1 MVNLISNAIKFTE
14 AGSVE
19 VRVSE
24 SPLHLILSVQDTGIG
39 IAESDIEHI
48 FEEFRQIDQTTTRK
62 HGGTGLGLAI
72 TKSLVNIM
80 QGKITVESKLG
91 QGSTFR
97 VELPRYVSE
106 QRQPR
111 P

>member
-1 MVNLISNAIKFTE
+1 MTAWLANFGQSPSNAIKFTE

-19 VRVSE
+19 VRVPE
-24 SPLHLILSVQDTGIG
+24 YLTQLVLSKIMVAF
-39 IAESDIEHI
+39 AEADIEHI

-72 TKSLVNIM
+72 TKSLVQMM

-97 VELPRYVSE
+97 VELPRYIRE
-106 QRQPR
+106 
-111 P
+111 